1 MTSSYDSRERL
12 AAGYRGI
19 RSSNVCRELLRMRLV
34 KEPAGK
40 GRKLGRSRDEGADG
54 HIRGKVAVRGFLGM
68 IAESV
73 LRPAIEG

>member
-19 RSSNVCRELLRMRLV
+19 RSSNVCRGENV

-54 HIRGKVAVRGFLGM
+54 HIRGKVAVRLYL
-68 IAESV
+68 SY
-73 LRPAIEG
+73 LRGAKALIDDFVV